1 MAKAPSKRRGITLG
15 PSVGSAASLK
25 ELSAQMAASP
35 SPTPDPIPTAVE
47 PDGADPGAEPKAV
60 MAGLEE
66 LRRADLELDLRWRR
80 QDAQLQAQLRQLD
93 EQRELIALQTRQL
106 QALERNRRQSARV
119 GVLLSLMTL
128 SAVAALG
135 FHTWPRLQDVADD
148 FHRVS
153 ATVSQLA
160 PQVQAVRG
168 EMTLLTS
175 DLGQMGGTMASVRK
189 DVSDLRS
196 ELGSLRQA
204 VHTLPE
210 GRGPVQADTGARRG
224 AAQALPRTATTMVN
238 PYRGMRPMMPW

>member
-1 MAKAPSKRRGITLG
+1 MAKVPSKRRGITLG
-15 PSVGSAASLK
+15 ASVGSAASLK

-35 SPTPDPIPTAVE
+35 SPASDPTPTADEAGGV
-47 PDGADPGAEPKAV
+47 DPGAEPRAL

-66 LRRADLELDLRWRR
+66 LRRADVELDLRWRR
-80 QDAQLQAQLRQLD
+80 QDEQLQTQLRQLE

-106 QALERNRRQSARV
+106 QTLERNRRQSARV

-135 FHTWPRLQDVADD
+135 FHTWPPLQEVASDLS
-148 FHRVS
+148 RVS
-153 ATVSQLA
+153 QGVAQLA

-168 EMTLLTS
+168 EMTSLTS
-175 DLGQMGGTMASVRK
+175 DLGQMGGTMASLRQ

-196 ELGSLRQA
+196 NLGSLRQA
-204 VHTLPE
+204 VDTLPASK
-210 GRGPVQADTGARRG
+210 GPVQADTGVRRG
-224 AAQALPRTATTMVN
+224 AAQALPRTATTMSN